1 MQPFIKI
8 STTILVATSS
18 IETYLLLRQSG
29 NISQSSGGLIFETEW
44 KPCWHLLL
52 YFTQKYVV

>member
-44 KPCWHLLL
+44 KPC
-52 YFTQKYVV
+52 